1 MFACCERE
9 LLFSRIGGCEHL
21 LPSEFSTHTHT
32 YALTNYLSLSIYRSI
47 SIYLPSLSLSLS
59 FKKKK
64 NVRVPCDFEGGL
76 GKWLTNQRQKR
87 KHGDLRRDREEK
99 LTRVGIEWKFRC
111 VLPWK
116 DRFENLKAFK
126 SKYGVSF
133 LSPYYT
139 VQLQCLFSHFS
150 SFFRVSF

>member
-9 LLFSRIGGCEHL
+9 LLFPRIGGCEHL

-32 YALTNYLSLSIYRSI
+32 YALTNYLSLS
-47 SIYLPSLSLSLS
+47 PSLPLPERARA
-59 FKKKK
+59 FKQTNKKT
-64 NVRVPCDFEGGL
+64 VSVPCDFEGGL

-99 LTRVGIEWKFRC
+99 LKRIGIEWKFRC

-126 SKYGVSF
+126 RKYGVSF